1 MSRALARRLARAE
14 AAGAARQREAE
25 AEIRARGGGA
35 AEVLARRLDALAA
48 RLRDSRGDGPLTP
61 EEEAGA
67 PIALLLAWWPGISAA
82 AEARLR
88 AFLADFRDRH
98 RADTAGPPG

>member
-1 MSRALARRLARAE
+1 MSRALALRLARAE
-14 AAGAARQREAE
+14 VAAAARRREEEDE
-25 AEIRARGGGA
+25 ARSRGGSA
-35 AEVLARRLDALAA
+35 AEVLGERLDALTA
-48 RLRDSRGDGPLTP
+48 RLRASRGDGPLTP

-67 PIALLLAWWPGISAA
+67 SQALLLAWWPGISAA

-98 RADTAGPPG
+98 RAATTGPPG